1 MRKSVVYRWAITALA
16 AGAMANTAYAA
27 TAGTCTI
34 PGGQAIVIGGGDC
47 NDLRAVLGQLQGNLG
62 GACSGNL
69 SDGSWGGGSFGNS
82 LSGNG
87 SGNCFGNLTFGNGG
101 GSCSG
106 IGLPGS
112 CFPGTGNS
120 GGGNSGSGNSGGG
133 NSGNGQN
140 KPSLPDISEPEE
152 PDVPDDGGSQDAYA
166 DQVVRLVN
174 EERAKAGLAAL
185 KVHTKA
191 ESAALLRAKE
201 IERSFS
207 HTRPNG
213 SGFSTVLTSAGIS
226 FKSAGEN
233 IAYGQKTP
241 AAVMSDWMNSSG
253 HRANILNSGFTSI
266 AVGHYQNSAG
276 VDYWVQL
283 FLQ

>member
-27 TAGTCTI
+27 TMGTCTI

-47 NDLRAVLGQLQGNLG
+47 NDLRAVLGQLQGNP
-62 GACSGNL
+62 
-69 SDGSWGGGSFGNS
+69 

-87 SGNCFGNLTFGNGG
+87 NGSCFGNLTFGNGG

-112 CFPGTGNS
+112 CFPGTGNP
-120 GGGNSGSGNSGGG
+120 GGGNSGGGNFGGGNPGGGNFGGG

-152 PDVPDDGGSQDAYA
+152 PDVPGDGGSQDAYA

-191 ESAALLRAKE
+191 EPAALLRAKE

-226 FKSAGEN
+226 FQSAGEN

-241 AAVMSDWMNSSG
+241 AAVMNDWMNSSG